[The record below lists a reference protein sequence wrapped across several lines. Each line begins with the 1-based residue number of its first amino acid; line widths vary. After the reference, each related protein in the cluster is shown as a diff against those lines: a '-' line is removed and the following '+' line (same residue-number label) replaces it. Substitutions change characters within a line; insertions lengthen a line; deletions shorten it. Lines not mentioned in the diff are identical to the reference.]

1 MRALENRVATA
12 LRWRFFLLSVAPAP
26 LHSLPDATLKP
37 ACRVAVGRFFA
48 RRSSRRASAG
58 KDNLMSPLSPEL
70 VAKRER
76 LLALIRGYDS
86 CAVAFSGGVDSTVVA
101 KAAQLALGDR
111 AIAVTGT
118 SASLAAGELD
128 EARTLARLIGIRH
141 EVIETEEFAEPA
153 YLANAP
159 DRCYHCKTELYTQLE
174 GVTVRFGVA
183 VVLNGANLDD
193 RGDYRPGMTAA
204 AEHQVRSPLLECELS
219 KDDVRQ
225 LAASWNMPIWDKP
238 ASPCLSSRIAYGEE
252 VTPERVRMIDQA
264 EQFLRSPW
272 PARVTGPLS
281 QGGPGAARGSGRGS
295 TATGRGGNA
304 HAAPCATQ
312 ESRLQVRDSRP
323 GRIPLGQPQPGAA
336 CRKPAR
342 PPLASRSREWQLG
355 LCRLSG
361 VRASHR

>member
-1 MRALENRVATA
+1 M
-12 LRWRFFLLSVAPAP
+12 
-26 LHSLPDATLKP
+26 
-37 ACRVAVGRFFA
+37 
-48 RRSSRRASAG
+48 
-58 KDNLMSPLSPEL
+58 
-70 VAKRER
+70 
-76 LLALIRGYDS
+76 
-86 CAVAFSGGVDSTVVA
+86 AFSGGVDSTVVA

-193 RGDYRPGMTAA
+193 RGDHRPGMTAA

-225 LAASWNMPIWDKP
+225 LAASWNLPIWDKP

-264 EQFLRSPW
+264 EQILRALGLRELRVRYHKGDL
-272 PARVTGPLS
+272 ARLEVPIEALPRLAEAET
-281 QGGPGAARGSGRGS
+281 
-295 TATGRGGNA
+295 A
-304 HAAPCATQ
+304 HAAP
-312 ESRLQVRDSRP
+312 
-323 GRIPLGQPQPGAA
+323 
-336 CRKPAR
+336 
-342 PPLASRSREWQLG
+342 WQLKSLG
-355 LCRLSG
+355 FKYVTLDLEGFRSG
-361 VRASHR
+361 SLNQVLPVESLRVLR